1 MSFNFTGAS
10 IYFISVIKK
19 TYLSPQHRAIKHQN
33 LKYLDKPLSDTQTY
47 TLMQN
52 NNAFPR
58 NSTPDTNSK
67 SKPKAVSKEYRLLR
81 LRQHLLPCHNRF
93 TSSIL
98 EKEAYVVCSI
108 CEDRYMLPRLCP
120 YSNNLQKSR
129 KEQLTNSQ

>member
-1 MSFNFTGAS
+1 MFCHSTLPELP
-10 IYFISVIKK
+10 FILFPLSK

-81 LRQHLLPCHNRF
+81 LR
-93 TSSIL
+93 
-98 EKEAYVVCSI
+98 
-108 CEDRYMLPRLCP
+108 
-120 YSNNLQKSR
+120 
-129 KEQLTNSQ
+129 